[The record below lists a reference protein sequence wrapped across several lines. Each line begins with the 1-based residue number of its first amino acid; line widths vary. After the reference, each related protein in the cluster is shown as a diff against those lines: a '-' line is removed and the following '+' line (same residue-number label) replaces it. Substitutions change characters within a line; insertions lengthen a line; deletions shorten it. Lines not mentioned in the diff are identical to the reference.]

1 MPIGILINCGGVFL
15 GGVLGALLGD
25 KIPERVR
32 KNLPIFFGTGSFIMG
47 VVSINKIDAM
57 PPVILAVI
65 LGTAFGQLIYL
76 DEKIT
81 HFASLLRK
89 PAEKLFTLKDNTMTE
104 DEFLSEF
111 VTMIVLFCASGT
123 GIFGSIQS
131 GMTGDHSILIS
142 KAVLD
147 TFTAIIFATRLGL
160 PIAAIAIPQAVI
172 MLILFFSAQFIYP
185 LTTPEMLADFS
196 ACGGA
201 LVLIT
206 GFKIFKLLDV
216 SLANILPAMI
226 LVMPLSWLLSYFPL

>member
-1 MPIGILINCGGVFL
+1 MPIGIIINCGGVFI
-15 GGVLGALLGD
+15 GGVIGALLGE

-32 KNLPIFFGTGSFIMG
+32 KDLPVFFGICSFVMG
-47 VVSINKIDAM
+47 IFSINKICTIQ
-57 PPVILAVI
+57 PVILAII
-65 LGTAFGQLIYL
+65 LGTIIGQLVYL

-89 PAEKLFTLKDNTMTE
+89 PAEKLFTKKDGAMTE

-123 GIFGSIQS
+123 GIYGSIQS
-131 GMTGDHSILIS
+131 GMTGDHSILIA

-147 TFTAIIFATRLGL
+147 FFTALIFATRLGL
-160 PIAAIAIPQAVI
+160 PIAAVAIPQAAI

-185 LTTPEMLADFS
+185 LTTPEMIGDFS

-201 LVLIT
+201 LMLIT

-216 SLANILPAMI
+216 SLANMLPAMI
-226 LVMPLSWLLSYFPL
+226 LVMPFSWLWSLL